1 MWNNYFAQIRKKY
14 SMRLST
20 KKPLIINLDGK
31 NATKNQM
38 LNLIVNYE
46 NGFLQNMEKTVE
58 YFTRR
63 YNCIAIFGADEVS
76 FIFLNPAELVADLNS
91 DNNYYSNEIISVF
104 SQYFFD
110 YFNSISKKEKI
121 FWHGK
126 CFSIPQEKVISY
138 IKYKQELIRNLV
150 TTYFLKKK
158 GITNVGRIKSI
169 ERIEKCKE
177 FKEEYEKI
185 REIENGI
192 LYFDGNR
199 IDIQEYLNG
208 NIKPIESLEKNK
220 YEDYFD
226 ITKWN
231 EE

>member
-1 MWNNYFAQIRKKY
+1 M
-14 SMRLST
+14 
-20 KKPLIINLDGK
+20 
-31 NATKNQM
+31 
-38 LNLIVNYE
+38 VN
-46 NGFLQNMEKTVE
+46 
-58 YFTRR
+58 
-63 YNCIAIFGADEVS
+63 
-76 FIFLNPAELVADLNS
+76 
-91 DNNYYSNEIISVF
+91 VF
-104 SQYFFD
+104 QY
-110 YFNSISKKEKI
+110 
-121 FWHGK
+121 H
-126 CFSIPQEKVISY
+126 
-138 IKYKQELIRNLV
+138 
-150 TTYFLKKK
+150 KKK
-158 GITNVGRIKSI
+158 WYRILRIKSI